1 MIKRILLPLDGS
13 RFAEAALPL
22 AQSLAAAGN
31 MELHLVLVHE
41 ALPSVD
47 EETYEELLA
56 WARKGEDRYLT
67 DVAARIG
74 TTDEPC
80 PSALLQGV
88 PAEAIAQYAQE
99 HAIDL
104 LVLGTHGW
112 GAVKRFWLG
121 SVADRLIRE
130 CRVPVLLARP
140 SEDGTAIA
148 RIQSMVVALDR
159 SGFGE
164 AVLPI
169 VAELALTLNA
179 EITLLQVVQ
188 PHLQA
193 QSIPEGYVT
202 PWDPAII
209 EQLSQEATAY
219 LGAVAAGLRERG
231 CRVVTR
237 VTVGGVVA
245 NTILEQAERE
255 AGIVALATHGK
266 EGVARLLLG
275 SVADKVIRG
284 SRSAVLVARPQVA
297 E

>member
-22 AQSLAAAGN
+22 AQSLAAAAN
-31 MELHLVLVHE
+31 VELHLVLVHE

-47 EETYEELLA
+47 EKTYEELLA
-56 WARKGEDRYLT
+56 WARKGEDQYLSDT
-67 DVAARIG
+67 AARIG
-74 TTDEPC
+74 TADNPC
-80 PSALLQGV
+80 PHAILQGV
-88 PAEAIAQYAQE
+88 PAVAIARYAQE

-104 LVLGTHGW
+104 LVMSTHGW

-130 CRVPVLLARP
+130 CRAPVLLVRP
-140 SEDGTAIA
+140 AEDGTAITV
-148 RIQSMVVALDR
+148 IQSILVALDR

-164 AVLPI
+164 AVLPT
-169 VAELALTLNA
+169 VVDLALTLDA
-179 EITLLQVVQ
+179 EIKLLQVVQ
-188 PHLQA
+188 PHLQS

-209 EQLSQEATAY
+209 EQMSQEATAY
-219 LGAVAAGLRERG
+219 VGAVAAGLRERG
-231 CRVVTR
+231 CQVIRRVA
-237 VTVGGVVA
+237 VGGVVA
-245 NTILEQAERE
+245 DTILEQAEQE
-255 AGIVALATHGK
+255 ADIVALATHGK

-284 SRSAVLVARPQVA
+284 SRSAVLVARPR
-297 E
+297 